1 MSDSFSAESWPP
13 EDPDDLLAA
22 EYVLG
27 VLEHDDRQRAAER
40 AEIDGAFRA
49 RIAAWER
56 RLAVLNTAF
65 DDGPVN
71 PAVLPAIEVA
81 LFDRPAAPRRRLGW
95 LWAAGTLVAA
105 VFALAV
111 MLWPVPEPQRLMARL
126 DAGDLVF
133 EASYQDALLQIA
145 RIGPGPD
152 EGHDYELWAIGADG
166 VPVSLGL
173 LRGDLQQVAVDLDA
187 GMTLAVSLEPLGG
200 APGAVATGPVLAAA
214 PLTRL

>member
-27 VLEHDDRQRAAER
+27 LLALDERQRAAEM
-40 AEIDGAFRA
+40 AEVDGGFRA
-49 RIAAWER
+49 RIAAWEQ
-56 RLAVLNTAF
+56 RLAVLNAAY
-65 DDGPVN
+65 DEGPVN
-71 PAVLPAIEVA
+71 PDVLPAVEAA
-81 LFDRPAAPRRRLGW
+81 LFARPASAPRRRLGW

-105 VFALAV
+105 AFALVV
-111 MLWPVPEPQRLMARL
+111 MLWPTPPRLMARL
-126 DAGDLVF
+126 DGGDLVF

-145 RIGPGPD
+145 RIGPDAG
-152 EGHDYELWAIGADG
+152 EGHDYELWAIGPDG

-173 LRGDLQQVAVDLDA
+173 LRGDTQQVAVDLAA
-187 GMTLAVSLEPLGG
+187 GVTLAVSLEPSGG